1 VSAESSGRNPM
12 LQTLQ
17 RAVAVMDLLSQHAP
31 VTVAQLSDKL
41 GLERTIVHRLVRT
54 LESEQLVE
62 RHGTAV
68 RLGPRHLLFANSY
81 LGHQG
86 LRQACLPYQVE
97 FLFRTF
103 AGEPWSL
110 ALLIRVGGAVTLV
123 SHLVSPT
130 APLPSLISVGAILKA
145 ETTAAG
151 RCLLAY
157 EPADEVARAIGAQA
171 ARDLA
176 PRFARIRA
184 VGGLDTVQPAER
196 VGAPPDMSA
205 LAVCIRGRSGRPV
218 GALTLSGAL
227 LEEHLAPDSSP
238 ASQLRAIAAH
248 VGQVM
253 P

>member
-1 VSAESSGRNPM
+1 MTVESATRNPM

-17 RAVAVMDLLSQHAP
+17 RAVAVLDLLSQHAP

-62 RHGTAV
+62 RDSSGL
-68 RLGPRHLLFANSY
+68 RLGPRHVLFANSY

-130 APLPSLISVGAILKA
+130 APLQSLMSVGAVLKA
-145 ETTAAG
+145 ESTAAG

-157 EPADEVARAIGAQA
+157 EPEEEVVRAIGTEA
-171 ARDLA
+171 ALQLA
-176 PRFARIRA
+176 PRFAQIRA
-184 VGGLDTVQPAER
+184 VGGLDTVLPSER
-196 VGAPPDMSA
+196 AGAPPDMAA
-205 LAVCIRGRSGRPV
+205 LAVCVRGRSGRPI
-218 GALTLSGAL
+218 GALTLSGVL
-227 LEEHLAPDSSP
+227 LEEHLAPGSP
-238 ASQLRAIAAH
+238 PAGQLRAIAAQ